1 MMKGNFNGILFMK
14 TIYRIFIVALPF
26 VLSLVSCTKEVEE
39 GGSNVEPI
47 IARGMREI
55 TVSFA
60 PPTKSEPGT
69 GDDWQHPVFREGDL
83 IKVSGSAQ
91 SEDCEVHIKGSV
103 ATIFTSMSGTL
114 KAVYPSDA
122 AVLSSGASGAI
133 TGFKV
138 PASQDGSYAAAN
150 ICMVENVAENAPS
163 ITFTNRTALFKITP
177 PSGVTQFTVTSLCSV
192 EDGVRRTGAAVPIN
206 TEGATD
212 GDKLVVTVG
221 DGSASLGTVYV
232 SLLPGVRLS
241 DLSFDA
247 TRVTSGNRSMK
258 GLPESSIKARATSTG
273 KSFDAVNVT
282 AAGKA
287 YTVRN
292 EGWHPYVELGGTKWA
307 TMNIGATA
315 ETGPGSYGDY
325 FMWGEIKGHRP
336 DLSGPVITETGF
348 KYIENAFMDNF
359 DGFDHSDARY
369 TGTWNASSCFNV
381 CNAPYSDNTADFTSG
396 KYNENGGKTILDL
409 SDDAV
414 YVGWGG
420 AWRIPSSGELE
431 SLPTFYKNYS
441 SNVFTFK
448 DGDNIISLPDAGAGI
463 ETNLQESGSIGAYLS
478 STLFSN
484 NQMNILAL
492 AETEQ
497 EISFHVRY
505 YGFSIRP
512 VADEV
517 TFDVEGSLSDYDGSG
532 LNALPKGA
540 LPGQFTVNA
549 SGGKVFFSK
558 GNLYWDGDSYEFE
571 ANQYDYRHYTGIN
584 GDGAVINGLHT
595 TTPNGTVGSFYF
607 VKKTETNNKPY
618 DLTYGTPSPA
628 DAYEDVLFT
637 NATFTTPNPDFAVFG
652 EKGCYRALNQQELQ
666 YLISTR
672 GGNMFAYARYKDVPG
687 MLIFPDGY
695 TLPSGYD
702 SDGGQGV
709 SKINYHDESSGTLFP
724 AEGNNISEDVWAGM
738 QSAGVVFLP
747 ASGYR
752 SDALVEDGNITT
764 SWLSRAGSNSEGYCI
779 WNGRTGQS
787 YNRNKGL
794 TIRLV
799 TDVK

>member
-1 MMKGNFNGILFMK
+1 MK
-14 TIYRIFIVALPF
+14 TIYKIFIAALPF
-26 VLSLVSCTKEVEE
+26 ILSLASCTREMDEV
-39 GGSNVEPI
+39 GGNVEP
-47 IARGMREI
+47 AVDEEMRVF

-60 PPTKSEPGT
+60 ASVKSEPGT
-69 GDDWQHPVFREGDL
+69 GDDWQHPVFSEHDV
-83 IKVSGSAQ
+83 IKVSNDTQ
-91 SEDCEVHIKGSV
+91 SQDCEVFLDNGEAKIK
-103 ATIFTSMSGTL
+103 TNLSGAL
-114 KAVYPSDA
+114 IAVYPSTA
-122 AVLSSGASGAI
+122 AVLSSGTGGYI

-150 ICMVENVAENAPS
+150 ICMAEGVARYNS
-163 ITFTNRTALFKITP
+163 NIVFTNKTALFKVTP
-177 PSGVTQFTVTSLCSV
+177 PSGVTQFTVTSLCPVDS
-192 EDGVRRTGAAVPIN
+192 GVRRTGTAVPIN

-212 GDKLVVTVG
+212 SDKLVVTVG

-307 TMNIGATA
+307 TMNLGATA
-315 ETGPGSYGDY
+315 ETGTGSYGDY
-325 FMWGEIKGHRP
+325 FMWGEIKGHKA
-336 DLSGPVITETGF
+336 DLSLPVISETGF

-359 DGFDHSDARY
+359 NGFDHSDARY
-369 TGTWNASSCFNV
+369 TGTWNASSCFDF
-381 CNAPYSDNTADFTSG
+381 CNAPYSDNTAYFTSG

-409 SDDAV
+409 SDDAA
-414 YVGWGG
+414 YAGWGG
-420 AWRIPSSGELE
+420 AWRIPSSEELE
-431 SLPTFYKNYS
+431 SLLAFYINYS
-441 SNVFTFK
+441 SSVFTFQ
-448 DGDNIISLPDAGAGI
+448 DGDNIISLPDAGAGV
-463 ETNLQESGSIGAYLS
+463 ETYLQQSGSAGAYLS

-484 NQMNILAL
+484 NAMNFLAL
-492 AETEQ
+492 EETRQ
-497 EISFHVRY
+497 EIYFQVRY
-505 YGFSIRP
+505 YGFPIRP

-571 ANQYDYRHYTGIN
+571 ANQYDYRHYNGIN
-584 GDGAVINGLHT
+584 GDRAVLNGLT
-595 TTPNGTVGSFYF
+595 TFTPNGTVGSFYF

-628 DAYEDVLFT
+628 DAYGDVLFT
-637 NATFTTPNPDFAVFG
+637 NNDITTPNPDFAVFG
-652 EKGCYRALNQQELQ
+652 EKGCYRALNLQELQ

-779 WNGRTGQS
+779 WNGRTGQY